1 MPNLG
6 SGNLLVMA
14 TEDFGIGY
22 NGVQSVLKMTLVLGS
37 ASVGSA
43 SWYKAL
49 HLGPQ
54 YGTPQNLTLGGL
66 YSFSSNPCVL

>member
-1 MPNLG
+1 
-6 SGNLLVMA
+6 VMVR
-14 TEDFGIGY
+14 EDFGIGY

-49 HLGPQ
+49 HL
-54 YGTPQNLTLGGL
+54 
-66 YSFSSNPCVL
+66 